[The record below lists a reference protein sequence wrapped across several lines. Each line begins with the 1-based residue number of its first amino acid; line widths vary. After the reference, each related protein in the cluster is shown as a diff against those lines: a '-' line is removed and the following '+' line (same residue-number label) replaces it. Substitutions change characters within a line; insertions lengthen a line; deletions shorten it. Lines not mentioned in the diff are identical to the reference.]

1 MEIVAFRS
9 RKHIQ
14 ISYYLLYKACLFL
27 CFSFRDRV
35 VRTTPAN
42 EAQLNFLERLED
54 NDDVSN
60 ILSKIQR

>member
-1 MEIVAFRS
+1 MEIVAFTS

-14 ISYYLLYKACLFL
+14 ISHYLVFKVCLFL
-27 CFSFRDRV
+27 CFLFRDRV

-54 NDDVSN
+54 NDDVSS
-60 ILSKIQR
+60 ILSKIKR

>member
-14 ISYYLLYKACLFL
+14 ISYYLLFL

-42 EAQLNFLERLED
+42 EVQLNFLERLED
-54 NDDVSN
+54 NDDVSST
-60 ILSKIQR
+60 LSKIQR